1 MLNLR
6 LKLEEDEIIKV
17 IAEYIKNSYGKYIP
31 DYVDIYTLIDCID
44 IHYENQKLVASIEI
58 LEIEPWKPQK

>member
-17 IAEYIKNSYGKYIP
+17 IAEYIKDVYGKYIP
-31 DYVDIYTLIDCID
+31 DYVNWKTLVDCLDITF
-44 IHYENQKLVASIEI
+44 ENQKLVASIEI
-58 LEIEPWKPQK
+58 SEIEPWKPQK